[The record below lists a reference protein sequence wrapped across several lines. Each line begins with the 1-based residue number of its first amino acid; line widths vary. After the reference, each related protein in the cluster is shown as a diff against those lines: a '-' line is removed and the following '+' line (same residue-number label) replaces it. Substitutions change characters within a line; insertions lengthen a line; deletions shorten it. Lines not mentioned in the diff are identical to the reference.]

1 MQFAILFGLN
11 TIVFNY
17 IGFITKL
24 AKVPDV
30 AREIKKMNL
39 KRNKKFNF

>member
-17 IGFITKL
+17 IGFLTKL

-30 AREIKKMNL
+30 AREIKKNEF
-39 KRNKKFNF
+39 KKK